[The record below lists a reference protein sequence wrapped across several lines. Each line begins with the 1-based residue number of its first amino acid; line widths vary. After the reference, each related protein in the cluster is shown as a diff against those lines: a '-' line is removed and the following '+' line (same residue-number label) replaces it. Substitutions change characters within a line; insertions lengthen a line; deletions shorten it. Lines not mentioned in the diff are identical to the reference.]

1 MVPADPRRCPPRLPL
16 PLQALVSLPC
26 YIHGTGAGRVFG
38 CNTLH
43 GMLGAHDSRH
53 TRCVVYGPRAL
64 VSARFSVGGRGVC
77 CRVSCHRQARRLT
90 SECARTAAHPGT
102 QMHTWVLKCTA
113 CTTYTL
119 HSCENGGYQI
129 TDKIIMYRA
138 APHHHMRKGPSPG
151 YGDPCMCIS
160 HGSASLSFSQGCP
173 AAMLPIMSGGASWA
187 RQITFCAS
195 RNAPNLQG
203 RRILRWL
210 QLRKTGRWGGP
221 RSREASSGGAMVRKS
236 RSGSTGNF
244 SGQIQQ
250 HDL

>member
-1 MVPADPRRCPPRLPL
+1 MPFPGVGRGGGRGGTSTGSQVSLVAGVRTSMVPADPRRCPPRLPL

-26 YIHGTGAGRVFG
+26 YIRGTGAGRVFG

-129 TDKIIMYRA
+129 TDKIIMYKNTRA
-138 APHHHMRKGPSPG
+138 GRRGTVGPR
-151 YGDPCMCIS
+151 
-160 HGSASLSFSQGCP
+160 P
-173 AAMLPIMSGGASWA
+173 ARSGLGGGA
-187 RQITFCAS
+187 
-195 RNAPNLQG
+195 
-203 RRILRWL
+203 
-210 QLRKTGRWGGP
+210 P
-221 RSREASSGGAMVRKS
+221 RSS
-236 RSGSTGNF
+236 
-244 SGQIQQ
+244 Q
-250 HDL
+250 HRPPDPPGR